1 MPPHSRYYRRCP
13 FAIAAASS
21 RDVDYRSDEEYERL
35 RLEREQRRE
44 EMSRLFTFDKGDNRL
59 VRRAFELTDVING
72 LEGMMMEMAD
82 EELTG
87 MTVNFRQRV
96 AAGATVEDI
105 LPEAFA
111 VVREASRRVLGMR
124 HFDVQIIGGIVLH
137 RGCVAQMNTG
147 EGKTLVAT
155 LPAYINALT
164 GKGVYVATVNDFL
177 AVRDA
182 TQMGVLYRFLGLS
195 CAAITKDMSGPEKRQ
210 ICAETDVVY
219 VTGQNL
225 AFCWLFDQRA
235 MHPDTEILTRP
246 LHYAIIDEA
255 DSILIDEAVN
265 PLILGE
271 TEQLTEAE
279 RHNIE
284 IATEIA
290 SCMRQCPDRKRD
302 GTVILLEDQEE
313 FGGDFACNVVKRMV
327 SLTLD
332 GQNKL
337 LSLLVAKKLLPPNA
351 DANALWGHSRAW
363 GPLVTTALQ
372 ARACYL
378 RDTHYVVVDDEIK
391 ILQESTG
398 RISEKTRWLDGLHQA
413 VEAKEGV
420 MIRGDNVTYA
430 SITYMVFFSMFE
442 NLAGMTGTAMPAKYE
457 LFVNYQLPVYVIP
470 PHREMKRIDHEPRI
484 YPDRERKLQAIG
496 RLVVACFHRNQP
508 VLIGTES
515 VEDSVTLYR
524 FLQALYPLKCQLLNA
539 KPEFVKLEAEIVA
552 QAGLPAA
559 ITISTAMAGRGV
571 DIKLGGDPSGLTKG
585 ALQRTLFPWLLRNG
599 DQEVRRLPYYRVAID
614 LDDPGSTV
622 LPPTVSGLLTRAL
635 AMAKCYVE
643 KGSYSSQQVDTFV
656 DLVMD
661 HAHSILQQADREA
674 VANREQVQLIN
685 QLAKLMAQTESR
697 VTGDSVLKA
706 TVNAA
711 MGLTL
716 FFREYSNMLGDE
728 VRKAGGLMVIGASW
742 MPNERVAAQL
752 RGRAGR
758 QGDPGESIIVSCPG
772 DLHLDTIPESL
783 AWTIAKYPEGFVQ
796 ARFLQRYMPE
806 LSQGGSAAESARSQ
820 MKRDDDIFQEFRIS
834 WYKLRRLFLTGSD
847 NDVSDVLF
855 QYLQVQAKPS
865 VPIWLGLR
873 VHAHHALAYFVPM
886 QHFLIIQFHGV
897 SNLLRCSSSPS
908 ISTFVLLQG
917 FAEELIQTHI
927 ECNNIDPRRSPI
939 TWELDSML
947 EEVATVVNR
956 PVDQSIG
963 HETEVSDGVVVTT
976 FSPIQIQLKF
986 MTGDHRLG
994 MKWALVMDTAMP
1006 DYEHDYPITL
1016 RMKVWKMHHLALDC
1030 CDS

>member
-1 MPPHSRYYRRCP
+1 MSVALTGACRPVVKLTSSRAAVGWRTGGHAAGLLGVRPLGRCSMPPHSRYYRRCP

-622 LPPTVSGLLTRAL
+622 SPWRGHQTKIR
-635 AMAKCYVE
+635 
-643 KGSYSSQQVDTFV
+643 
-656 DLVMD
+656 
-661 HAHSILQQADREA
+661 
-674 VANREQVQLIN
+674 
-685 QLAKLMAQTESR
+685 KL
-697 VTGDSVLKA
+697 
-706 TVNAA
+706 
-711 MGLTL
+711 
-716 FFREYSNMLGDE
+716 
-728 VRKAGGLMVIGASW
+728 
-742 MPNERVAAQL
+742 
-752 RGRAGR
+752 
-758 QGDPGESIIVSCPG
+758 C
-772 DLHLDTIPESL
+772 
-783 AWTIAKYPEGFVQ
+783 
-796 ARFLQRYMPE
+796 
-806 LSQGGSAAESARSQ
+806 
-820 MKRDDDIFQEFRIS
+820 
-834 WYKLRRLFLTGSD
+834 
-847 NDVSDVLF
+847 
-855 QYLQVQAKPS
+855 
-865 VPIWLGLR
+865 
-873 VHAHHALAYFVPM
+873 
-886 QHFLIIQFHGV
+886 
-897 SNLLRCSSSPS
+897 
-908 ISTFVLLQG
+908 
-917 FAEELIQTHI
+917 
-927 ECNNIDPRRSPI
+927 
-939 TWELDSML
+939 
-947 EEVATVVNR
+947 
-956 PVDQSIG
+956 
-963 HETEVSDGVVVTT
+963 
-976 FSPIQIQLKF
+976 
-986 MTGDHRLG
+986 
-994 MKWALVMDTAMP
+994 
-1006 DYEHDYPITL
+1006 
-1016 RMKVWKMHHLALDC
+1016 
-1030 CDS
+1030 